1 MRDNQ
6 SILRDFI
13 EQFWN
18 VGDLDT
24 VETFVAPEWPS
35 NAKVWT

>member
-13 EQFWN
+13 EQVWN
-18 VGDLDT
+18 VGDLDA
-24 VETFVAPEWPS
+24 VETFVAPE
-35 NAKVWT
+35 

>member
-13 EQFWN
+13 EQVWN
-18 VGDLDT
+18 VGDLDS
-24 VETFVAPEWPS
+24 VETFVEAESPS
-35 NAKVWT
+35 SAKVWT